1 MICFCAYLRLAF
13 AYMLMLALK
22 VSLYKSLLLY
32 NLSNYVCKEKLLLL
46 MTILAKT
53 LLALVR
59 RHLMTLVLL
68 SVWHNL

>member
-1 MICFCAYLRLAF
+1 
-13 AYMLMLALK
+13 
-22 VSLYKSLLLY
+22 LLY

>member
-1 MICFCAYLRLAF
+1 
-13 AYMLMLALK
+13 MLMLALK